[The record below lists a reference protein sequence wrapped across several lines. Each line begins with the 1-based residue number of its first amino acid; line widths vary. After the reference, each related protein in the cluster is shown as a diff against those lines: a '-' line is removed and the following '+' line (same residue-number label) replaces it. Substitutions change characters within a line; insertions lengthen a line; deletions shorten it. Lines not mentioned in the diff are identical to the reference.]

1 MEWDRNTEWCSC
13 SWLFSHWECLVQMPW
28 TVGKKEYFTSPVEGV
43 RYQTPALGL
52 WGQSGLQ
59 DPTSPVVHCF
69 RTAQW
74 LLDHSNTSGIILA
87 VHHYPE
93 INNDCHAL
101 FCNSF
106 LKSSFTIMKTHFY
119 SFFLLIIFVWLDV
132 TFHCM
137 LISISCWTS
146 EGVGTERL

>member
-1 MEWDRNTEWCSC
+1 MVFLLLVILPLRMSC
-13 SWLFSHWECLVQMPW
+13 TDAMDC
-28 TVGKKEYFTSPVEGV
+28 GKKGVFYLTCGRCKIPDSSP
-43 RYQTPALGL
+43 GL
-52 WGQSGLQ
+52 VGPVWAPGPYL
-59 DPTSPVVHCF
+59 PVVHCF

>member
-1 MEWDRNTEWCSC
+1 MVFLLLVILPLRMSC
-13 SWLFSHWECLVQMPW
+13 TDAVDCGKKGVFYLTCGRCKIADSSPGLVQVSM
-28 TVGKKEYFTSPVEGV
+28 VGPVRAPGP
-43 RYQTPALGL
+43 YL
-52 WGQSGLQ
+52 
-59 DPTSPVVHCF
+59 PVVHCF

-93 INNDCHAL
+93 INNDCRAL
-101 FCNSF
+101 LCNSF
-106 LKSSFTIMKTHFY
+106 LKSSFTIIETPFY

-137 LISISCWTS
+137 LISIPCWTS
-146 EGVGTERL
+146 EDVGTERL